1 MIKNS
6 SNFKLFPLIVF
17 FSISLIQNVYSSENY
32 IVTIV
37 NKIPI
42 TKVDIVNRAKLISL
56 SVDKNINL
64 NNLENYYN
72 QSLKALIN
80 ERIIF
85 SAGNKINKDLDTLIS
100 KKATELLLTE
110 FENSRAKLNDF
121 IKNYSIPETSLLEK
135 YKAQL
140 IWGIVLKNKY
150 KLQFSKIENN
160 IERNFEI
167 NKKKVNED
175 LYDLAE
181 IVIHK
186 KNNSKLL
193 EDIKSALKDGISFL
207 DIAKQVSISSS
218 SKFHGK
224 IGWRNFQD
232 LPDFVKRKETVINEG
247 DIFTFFEKDKIKL
260 VKILVKRLN
269 GKLSENEHNIL
280 LAQVKFPINFQKP
293 KMVYEKIKDNLDNLL
308 LNKKDCKILNVL
320 KEENSKSLNLKI
332 IKSRIADLNP
342 KIQNIIKSINFFEI
356 SEPIFYGNN
365 GYAYIKCDNKKAK
378 LGKIDYEKI
387 KKTRMNKYFLIY
399 SEKLL
404 KRLNNEANIIEIK
417 KMK

>member
-121 IKNYSIPETSLLEK
+121 IKNYS
-135 YKAQL
+135 
-140 IWGIVLKNKY
+140 
-150 KLQFSKIENN
+150 
-160 IERNFEI
+160 
-167 NKKKVNED
+167 
-175 LYDLAE
+175 
-181 IVIHK
+181 
-186 KNNSKLL
+186 
-193 EDIKSALKDGISFL
+193 
-207 DIAKQVSISSS
+207 
-218 SKFHGK
+218 
-224 IGWRNFQD
+224 
-232 LPDFVKRKETVINEG
+232 
-247 DIFTFFEKDKIKL
+247 
-260 VKILVKRLN
+260 
-269 GKLSENEHNIL
+269 
-280 LAQVKFPINFQKP
+280 
-293 KMVYEKIKDNLDNLL
+293 
-308 LNKKDCKILNVL
+308 
-320 KEENSKSLNLKI
+320 
-332 IKSRIADLNP
+332 SRD
-342 KIQNIIKSINFFEI
+342 
-356 SEPIFYGNN
+356 
-365 GYAYIKCDNKKAK
+365 
-378 LGKIDYEKI
+378 
-387 KKTRMNKYFLIY
+387 
-399 SEKLL
+399 
-404 KRLNNEANIIEIK
+404 
-417 KMK
+417 